1 VFNAKKQQYVIILSK
16 EDHKLKKLFKKTL
29 VIIGSVATF
38 EVLRRNGVI
47 DQVAGKIK
55 QAVGEATDNRKMQ
68 AEGKFDQARGKA
80 KKFFN
85 EARTATKESMEG
97 LNDE

>member
-1 VFNAKKQQYVIILSK
+1 MKKI
-16 EDHKLKKLFKKTL
+16 FKTTL

-47 DQVAGKIK
+47 DQVTGKIK

-68 AEGKFDQARGKA
+68 AEGKFDQARAKA
-80 KKFFN
+80 KKFFK
-85 EARTATKESMEG
+85 EAKTATEESLEG
-97 LNDE
+97 LKAE